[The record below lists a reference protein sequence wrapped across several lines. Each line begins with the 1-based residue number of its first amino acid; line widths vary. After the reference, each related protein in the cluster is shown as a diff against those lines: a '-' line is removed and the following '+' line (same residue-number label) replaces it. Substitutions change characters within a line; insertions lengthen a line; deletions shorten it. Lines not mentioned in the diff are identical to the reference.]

1 MMDVHGI
8 NRIVFDT
15 TGRDHIEMINKIKTI
30 TEVSKGDDKENLT
43 SDTEIKNIVKEANGL
58 VLGLNVN
65 FQVLTH
71 EGTNRTIVQMKDS
84 ITDEVIKEYPPS
96 EMLDVIAG
104 IWEQAGIII
113 DRTE

>member
-1 MMDVHGI
+1 MDIHGI

-15 TGRDHIEMINKIKTI
+15 NNYDRVEIINKIRNI
-30 TEVSKGDDKENLT
+30 TEVSKGDYKENLI
-43 SDTEIKNIVKEANGL
+43 SDTELKNIVEEANGY

-71 EGTNRTIVQMKDS
+71 EGTNRTIVQMRDLV
-84 ITDEVIKEYPPS
+84 TDEVIKEYPPS
-96 EMLDVIAG
+96 EMLDVIAK
-104 IWEQAGIII
+104 IWEQAGILI